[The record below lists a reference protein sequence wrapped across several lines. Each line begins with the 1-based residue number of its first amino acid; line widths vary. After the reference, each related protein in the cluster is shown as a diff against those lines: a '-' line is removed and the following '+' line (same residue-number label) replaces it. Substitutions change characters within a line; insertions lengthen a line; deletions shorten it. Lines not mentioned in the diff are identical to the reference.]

1 MNKPVT
7 VAVLQA
13 GLVPPSMLSE
23 MTHWGLPVRFVEE
36 QPVLDTID
44 EIIECLRDAV
54 EGDDAVMLRDTDLDA
69 LAHYLK
75 GNKKA
80 KLTVH
85 DPLENRGVTTTV
97 TYVVLPNGNYLI
109 PWTQDDALI
118 EMLQDPRTYLKVD
131 GQRVTFQ
138 EVDELFFG
146 GKKAFISAKPV
157 PTDGEP

>member
-13 GLVPPSMLSE
+13 GLVPASMLVE
-23 MTHWGLPVRFVEE
+23 MGHWGLPVKFVEE
-36 QPVLDTID
+36 QPTLDSVD
-44 EIIECLRDAV
+44 EIIDCLREAV
-54 EGDDAVMLRDTDLDA
+54 EGDDAVKLRDTDLDA

-80 KLTVH
+80 KLTVF
-85 DPLENRGVTTTV
+85 DPVQERSITTTV

-109 PWTQDDALI
+109 PWTDDTPLV
-118 EMLQDPRTYLKVD
+118 EMLQDPRSYLKVD

-146 GKKAFISAKPV
+146 GKKAFVSAKSV
-157 PTDGEP
+157 PNDGEP